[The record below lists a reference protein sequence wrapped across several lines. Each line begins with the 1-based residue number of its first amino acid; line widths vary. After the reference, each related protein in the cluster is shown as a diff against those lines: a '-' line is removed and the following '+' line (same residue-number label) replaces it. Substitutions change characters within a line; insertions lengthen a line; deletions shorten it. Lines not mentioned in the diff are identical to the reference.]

1 MRFLIIIF
9 DIFNYTARIADSYGI
24 GRNIFHDNTACSDD
38 RVFTDGHTRKDCRAA
53 SYPYTIFYKD
63 GAGNCVADGRSGT
76 CPFRHPFREVNGM
89 SSGIYF
95 YIGGYHHVVTDNDIV
110 IIEER
115 AVHVHDH
122 LVPEIDVFPIL
133 ASEVYVDVN
142 ILADTS
148 EHLPIDALLC
158 LIVGIIRFSELV

>member
-1 MRFLIIIF
+1 MELAGISFTTTLPAPMTEFLPMV
-9 DIFNYTARIADSYGI
+9 TPGRIVEPPPIHTPS
-24 GRNIFHDNTACSDD
+24 SKD
-38 RVFTDGHTRKDCRAA
+38 R
-53 SYPYTIFYKD
+53 S
-63 GAGNCVADGRSGT
+63 GNCVADGRSGM
-76 CPFRHPFREVNGM
+76 CPFRHPFRKVNGM
-89 SSGIYF
+89 SCGIYF
-95 YIGGYHHVVTDNDIV
+95 HIGGYHHVVTDNDIV

-115 AVHVHDH
+115 TVHVHDH

>member
-1 MRFLIIIF
+1 M
-9 DIFNYTARIADSYGI
+9 
-24 GRNIFHDNTACSDD
+24 
-38 RVFTDGHTRKDCRAA
+38 
-53 SYPYTIFYKD
+53 
-63 GAGNCVADGRSGT
+63 
-76 CPFRHPFREVNGM
+76 NGM

-142 ILADTS
+142 MLADTVVAFCYGQS
-148 EHLPIDALLC
+148 FPLFRAMSRRKAPHPYIFD
-158 LIVGIIRFSELV
+158 IQFSCVQFISL

>member
-1 MRFLIIIF
+1 M
-9 DIFNYTARIADSYGI
+9 
-24 GRNIFHDNTACSDD
+24 FHDNTACSDD

-63 GAGNCVADGRSGT
+63 GSGNCVADGRSGT

-133 ASEVYVDVN
+133 ASEDGVWIGGGSTILPGVTIGKNSVIGAGSVVVKHIPANSIAVGNPCRVIKN
-142 ILADTS
+142 IEDN
-148 EHLPIDALLC
+148 D
-158 LIVGIIRFSELV
+158 

>member
-1 MRFLIIIF
+1 MMNSCTDMNLIPESNLSPENF
-9 DIFNYTARIADSYGI
+9 FKSEEDATAAVYG
-24 GRNIFHDNTACSDD
+24 TYS
-38 RVFTDGHTRKDCRAA
+38 VF
-53 SYPYTIFYKD
+53 
-63 GAGNCVADGRSGT
+63 
-76 CPFRHPFREVNGM
+76 
-89 SSGIYF
+89 
-95 YIGGYHHVVTDNDIV
+95 TDNDIV

-115 AVHVHDH
+115 TVHVHDH

>member
-1 MRFLIIIF
+1 
-9 DIFNYTARIADSYGI
+9 
-24 GRNIFHDNTACSDD
+24 
-38 RVFTDGHTRKDCRAA
+38 
-53 SYPYTIFYKD
+53 
-63 GAGNCVADGRSGT
+63 
-76 CPFRHPFREVNGM
+76 M

-158 LIVGIIRFSELV
+158 LIVGIIRSLLLRTVISVISGDEPSKGSSSIHF

>member
-1 MRFLIIIF
+1 MELAGICFTTTLPAPMTEFLPMV
-9 DIFNYTARIADSYGI
+9 TPGRIVEPPPI
-24 GRNIFHDNTACSDD
+24 H
-38 RVFTDGHTRKDCRAA
+38 
-53 SYPYTIFYKD
+53 
-63 GAGNCVADGRSGT
+63 CVADGRSGT

>member
-1 MRFLIIIF
+1 MV
-9 DIFNYTARIADSYGI
+9 TPGRIVEPPPIHTPSSI
-24 GRNIFHDNTACSDD
+24 RTGRAIVSQMDAP
-38 RVFTDGHTRKDCRAA
+38 GH
-53 SYPYTIFYKD
+53 
-63 GAGNCVADGRSGT
+63 V
-76 CPFRHPFREVNGM
+76 PFRHPFREVNGM

-115 AVHVHDH
+115 AVHVHRS
-122 LVPEIDVFPIL
+122 PCSEIDVFPIL

-148 EHLPIDALLC
+148 EHLPIVQLLC